1 MEMESLNNQHQ
12 PTNTNQHN
20 TMKALKAYRELKD
33 CLVKNLQISESEARQ
48 RIITQIHYT
57 EFDKRQDRRK
67 A

>member
-1 MEMESLNNQHQ
+1 
-12 PTNTNQHN
+12 
-20 TMKALKAYRELKD
+20 MKALKAYRELKD

-57 EFDKRQDRRK
+57 EFNKRQDRRK